1 MEMAERHIAAASNRS
16 SSLAE
21 LTSLV
26 VGCPTLLVQA
36 VQFTKDPASGA
47 LLGSAPSW
55 KGHRK
60 PVEARINKGAHYAPP
75 ID

>member
-1 MEMAERHIAAASNRS
+1 
-16 SSLAE
+16 
-21 LTSLV
+21 
-26 VGCPTLLVQA
+26 
-36 VQFTKDPASGA
+36 